1 VADAIDELERGRRA
15 YRNQS
20 WKTAHGALVRAEAVS
35 PLSGEDLE
43 LLATAASMLGAIDEQ
58 VQALERAYH
67 RYLEGGDD
75 QDALRCAVWLGIHLM
90 LAGSVGRASGWL
102 SRAERQLEQSEDD
115 SAGRGYL
122 LLPIALRKE
131 AAGDL
136 DGAIEAARE
145 ATEIGERLRDADLA
159 AIARQATGNLLIVQG
174 RSEEGLGLLDEAM
187 VAVIAGEL
195 SPVPTGLVY
204 CGAIEGCHEA
214 YELRRAREWTE
225 ALTEWC
231 EKQPEMVA
239 FTGRC
244 LVHRAEIMQLEG
256 AWDEAL
262 DEAERAH
269 GRAGMSGSGVALA
282 HYRRGDLLRLRGEFA
297 AAEAAYREA
306 SRLGHEPQ
314 PGLALLRLAQRNA
327 KAAAATI
334 RRAVA
339 EATEPSRRVA
349 LLPAHVEIML
359 AVDAIEDARR
369 GCSELEEL
377 AGGYESG
384 MVGALA
390 AHARGA
396 TELGDGNPRAALGP
410 LRRAV
415 EAWRDLG
422 APYEAARSRVLVA
435 LGCQALGDGDAAD
448 MELDAARTVFAELG
462 AEPDLERMSRPDAA
476 GRAGLTARE
485 LEVLRLVA
493 AGNTNRAIAGELVLS
508 ERTVDRHVSN
518 IYAKLDVSSRAAATA
533 YAYEHGLI

>member
-67 RYLEGGDD
+67 RYLENGDD

>member
-1 VADAIDELERGRRA
+1 MADAIDELERGRRA

-67 RYLEGGDD
+67 RYLENGDD

-462 AEPDLERMSRPDAA
+462 AEPDLERMSRPGAA

>member
-339 EATEPSRRVA
+339 DTTHP
-349 LLPAHVEIML
+349 
-359 AVDAIEDARR
+359 
-369 GCSELEEL
+369 
-377 AGGYESG
+377 
-384 MVGALA
+384 
-390 AHARGA
+390 
-396 TELGDGNPRAALGP
+396 
-410 LRRAV
+410 
-415 EAWRDLG
+415 
-422 APYEAARSRVLVA
+422 
-435 LGCQALGDGDAAD
+435 
-448 MELDAARTVFAELG
+448 
-462 AEPDLERMSRPDAA
+462 
-476 GRAGLTARE
+476 
-485 LEVLRLVA
+485 
-493 AGNTNRAIAGELVLS
+493 
-508 ERTVDRHVSN
+508 
-518 IYAKLDVSSRAAATA
+518 
-533 YAYEHGLI
+533 

>member
-1 VADAIDELERGRRA
+1 M
-15 YRNQS
+15 
-20 WKTAHGALVRAEAVS
+20 RAEAVS

-67 RYLEGGDD
+67 RYLENGDD

>member
-15 YRNQS
+15 YRNRS
-20 WKTAHGALVRAEAVS
+20 WKTAHRSLARAETVS

-43 LLATAASMLGAIDEQ
+43 LLATAAGMLGEGDEQ
-58 VQALERAYH
+58 VQALERAHH
-67 RYLEGGDD
+67 RHLESGDD
-75 QDALRCAVWLGIHLM
+75 DAALRCAIWLGIHLT

-102 SRAERQLEQSEDD
+102 SRAERQMEQSEED

-122 LLPIALRKE
+122 LLPIAMRKE

-136 DGAIEAARE
+136 DGAIEAARK
-145 ATEIGERLRDADLA
+145 AAEIGERFRDADLV
-159 AIARQATGNLLIVQG
+159 AIARQAMGNFLIVQG
-174 RSEEGLGLLDEAM
+174 RSKEGLGLLDEAM
-187 VAVIAGEL
+187 VAATAGEL

-225 ALTEWC
+225 ALTGWC

-262 DEAERAH
+262 AEADRAR
-269 GRAGMSGSGVALA
+269 GRAGMSGPGIALA

-297 AAEAAYREA
+297 AAEEAYREA
-306 SRLGHEPQ
+306 SRLGREPQ

-334 RRAVA
+334 RRAVS
-339 EATEPSRRVA
+339 EGTQPSRRIA
-349 LLPAHVEIML
+349 LLPAYVEIML
-359 AVDAIEDARR
+359 AVDAIEDARG
-369 GCSELEEL
+369 GCAGLEEV
-377 AGGYESG
+377 AGGYEGG

-396 TELGDGNPRAALGP
+396 FELANGSPQAALGP

-415 EAWRDLG
+415 AAWQEFG

-435 LGCQALGDGDAAD
+435 LACQALGDGDAAD

-462 AEPDLERMSRPDAA
+462 AGPDLERVSKPGTA
-476 GRAGLTARE
+476 GRAGLTGRE
-485 LEVLRLVA
+485 LDVLRLVA
-493 AGNTNRAIAGELVLS
+493 VGNTNKVIAGELVLS

-533 YAYEHGLI
+533 YAYEHGLL

>member
-1 VADAIDELERGRRA
+1 M
-15 YRNQS
+15 
-20 WKTAHGALVRAEAVS
+20 RAETVS

-43 LLATAASMLGAIDEQ
+43 LLATAASMLGDIDEQ
-58 VQALERAYH
+58 VRALERAYH

-75 QDALRCAVWLGIHLM
+75 EDALRCAIWLGIHLM
-90 LAGSVGRASGWL
+90 LAGSVGRAGGWL
-102 SRAERQLEQSEDD
+102 SRAERQMEQGGE

-122 LLPIALRKE
+122 LLPISMRKE

-145 ATEIGERLRDADLA
+145 AAEIGERFRDADLV
-159 AIARQATGNLLIVQG
+159 AIAQQAMGNFLIVQG
-174 RSEEGLGLLDEAM
+174 RSDEGIALLDEAM
-187 VAVIAGEL
+187 VAVTAGEL

-225 ALTEWC
+225 ALTGWC

-262 DEAERAH
+262 AEAERAR
-269 GRAGMSGSGVALA
+269 GRAGMSGAGIALA
-282 HYRRGDLLRLRGEFA
+282 HYRRADLLRLRGEFA
-297 AAEAAYREA
+297 AAEEAYRET
-306 SRLGHEPQ
+306 SQLGREPQ
-314 PGLALLRLAQRNA
+314 PGMALLRLEQRNA

-339 EATEPSRRVA
+339 EATEPSRQVA

-359 AVDAIEDARR
+359 AVDATEEARR
-369 GCSELEEL
+369 GCAELEEL
-377 AGGYESG
+377 AGGYEAG

-396 TELGDGNPRAALGP
+396 IELADGNPRAAIGP

-415 EAWRDLG
+415 ESWQELG

-435 LGCQALGDGDAAD
+435 LACQALGDGDAAD
-448 MELDAARTVFAELG
+448 LELDAARTVFAELG
-462 AEPDLERMSRPDAA
+462 AEPDLERVSKPGAA
-476 GRAGLTARE
+476 GSAGLTGRE

-493 AGNTNRAIAGELVLS
+493 AGNTNKAIAGELVLS

-533 YAYEHGLI
+533 YAYEHGLL

>member
-1 VADAIDELERGRRA
+1 M
-15 YRNQS
+15 
-20 WKTAHGALVRAEAVS
+20 RAEAIS

-58 VQALERAYH
+58 VQALEHAYH

-115 SAGRGYL
+115 SAARGYL
-122 LLPIALRKE
+122 LLPTALRKE

-136 DGAIEAARE
+136 DGAIEAAWE
-145 ATEIGERLRDADLA
+145 AAEIGERLRDADLA

-214 YELRRAREWTE
+214 YEMRRAREWTE
-225 ALTEWC
+225 ALTAWC
-231 EKQPEMVA
+231 KKQPEMVA

-262 DEAERAH
+262 DEADRAH
-269 GRAGMSGSGVALA
+269 GRAGMSGPGIALA

-334 RRAVA
+334 RRAIA
-339 EATEPSRRVA
+339 EVTEPSRRVA

-377 AGGYESG
+377 AAGYEAS

-396 TELGDGNPRAALGP
+396 TELADVNPQAALGP
-410 LRRAV
+410 LRRAA
-415 EAWRDLG
+415 EAWQELG

-435 LGCQALGDGDAAD
+435 LACQALGDDDAAH
-448 MELDAARTVFAELG
+448 MELDAARTVFAKLG
-462 AEPDLERMSRPDAA
+462 AEPDLERVSKPGVA

-533 YAYEHGLI
+533 YAYEHGLL

>member
-1 VADAIDELERGRRA
+1 
-15 YRNQS
+15 
-20 WKTAHGALVRAEAVS
+20 
-35 PLSGEDLE
+35 
-43 LLATAASMLGAIDEQ
+43 
-58 VQALERAYH
+58 
-67 RYLEGGDD
+67 
-75 QDALRCAVWLGIHLM
+75 
-90 LAGSVGRASGWL
+90 
-102 SRAERQLEQSEDD
+102 
-115 SAGRGYL
+115 
-122 LLPIALRKE
+122 
-131 AAGDL
+131 
-136 DGAIEAARE
+136 
-145 ATEIGERLRDADLA
+145 
-159 AIARQATGNLLIVQG
+159 
-174 RSEEGLGLLDEAM
+174 M

-195 SPVPTGLVY
+195 SPVPTGFVY

-214 YELRRAREWTE
+214 YELRRAREWTK
-225 ALTEWC
+225 ALTGWC

-262 DEAERAH
+262 AEAERAQ
-269 GRAGMSGSGVALA
+269 GRAGMSGSGRALA
-282 HYRRGDLLRLRGEFA
+282 HYRRGDLFRLRGAFA
-297 AAEAAYREA
+297 GAEEAYREA
-306 SRLGHEPQ
+306 SQLGREPQ

-327 KAAAATI
+327 NAAAATI
-334 RRAVA
+334 RRADA
-339 EATEPSRRVA
+339 EVTEPSRRVA
-349 LLPAHVEIML
+349 LLPAYVEIML

-377 AGGYESG
+377 ARGFEAG

-396 TELGDGNPRAALGP
+396 TELADGNHQAALGP

-415 EAWRDLG
+415 EAWQELG
-422 APYEAARSRVLVA
+422 APYEAARSRVLVG

-448 MELDAARTVFAELG
+448 MELDAARTVFAKLG
-462 AEPDLERMSRPDAA
+462 AEPDLERVSRPDTA
-476 GRAGLTARE
+476 GRAGLTPRE

-533 YAYEHGLI
+533 YTYEHGLL

>member
-67 RYLEGGDD
+67 RYLENGDD

-145 ATEIGERLRDADLA
+145 ATEIGESLRDADLA

>member
-20 WKTAHGALVRAEAVS
+20 WKTAHGALVRAAATS

-58 VQALERAYH
+58 VQALEHAYH
-67 RYLEGGDD
+67 RYLEGGND

-102 SRAERQLEQSEDD
+102 SRAERQLEQSEDER
-115 SAGRGYL
+115 AGRGYL

-145 ATEIGERLRDADLA
+145 ATEIGESLRDADLA

-174 RSEEGLGLLDEAM
+174 RSDEGLGLLDEAM

-297 AAEAAYREA
+297 AAEEAYREA

-334 RRAVA
+334 RRAIA
-339 EATEPSRRVA
+339 EVTEPSRRVA

-359 AVDAIEDARR
+359 AVDAIEDAHG

-377 AGGYESG
+377 AGGYEAG

-396 TELGDGNPRAALGP
+396 TELADGNPQAALGT

-415 EAWRDLG
+415 EAWQELG

-462 AEPDLERMSRPDAA
+462 AEPDLERVSEPGVA

-493 AGNTNRAIAGELVLS
+493 AGNTNRAIAGVLVLS

-533 YAYEHGLI
+533 YVYEHGLI

>member
-1 VADAIDELERGRRA
+1 MADAIDELERGRRA

-67 RYLEGGDD
+67 RYLENGDD

>member
-67 RYLEGGDD
+67 RYLENGDD

-145 ATEIGERLRDADLA
+145 ATEIGESLRDADLA

-314 PGLALLRLAQRNA
+314 PGLAWLRLAQRNA

-462 AEPDLERMSRPDAA
+462 AEPDLERVSRPGAA

>member
-15 YRNQS
+15 YRNRS
-20 WKTAHGALVRAEAVS
+20 WKTAHGALVRAEAAS

-43 LLATAASMLGAIDEQ
+43 LLATAASMIGNVDEQ

-67 RYLEGGDD
+67 RYLEGGEAD
-75 QDALRCAVWLGIHLM
+75 DALRCAILLGIHLM

-102 SRAERQLEQSEDD
+102 SRAERQLELSGGD

-122 LLPIALRKE
+122 LLPVALRKE

-136 DGAIEAARE
+136 GGATEAARE
-145 ATEIGERLRDADLA
+145 AVEIGDHFHDADLG
-159 AIARQATGNLLIVQG
+159 AIARQAMGNFLIVQG
-174 RSEEGLGLLDEAM
+174 RSDEGLRLLDEAM

-195 SPVPTGLVY
+195 SPVTTGLVY

-214 YELRRAREWTE
+214 YELRRAWEWTE
-225 ALTEWC
+225 ALTGWC

-262 DEAERAH
+262 AEAERAH
-269 GRAGMSGSGVALA
+269 GRPGMSRSGTALA
-282 HYRRGDLLRLRGEFA
+282 HYRRGDLLRLRGRFA
-297 AAEAAYREA
+297 AAEESYREA
-306 SRLGHEPQ
+306 SRLGREPQ

-349 LLPAHVEIML
+349 LLPAHIEIMV
-359 AVDAIEDARR
+359 AVDAIEDARQ
-369 GCSELEEL
+369 GWSELEEL
-377 AGGYESG
+377 AGGYEAG

-396 TELGDGNPRAALGP
+396 IELADGNPQAALGP
-410 LRRAV
+410 LRRAM
-415 EAWRDLG
+415 EAWQELG

-435 LGCQALGDGDAAD
+435 LSCQALGDGDAAD
-448 MELDAARTVFAELG
+448 MELDAARSVFAELG
-462 AEPDLERMSRPDAA
+462 AEPDLERVSESGTA
-476 GRAGLTARE
+476 GSAGLTARE

-493 AGNTNRAIAGELVLS
+493 AGNTNKAIAGQLALS

-533 YAYEHGLI
+533 YAYEHGLL

>member
-1 VADAIDELERGRRA
+1 VADAIDELGRARRA

-20 WKTAHGALVRAEAVS
+20 WKTAYEALVRAEAVS

-43 LLATAASMLGAIDEQ
+43 LLATAASMLGDIDGQ

-67 RYLEGGDD
+67 RYLESGDYE
-75 QDALRCAVWLGIHLM
+75 DALRCAIWLGIHLM

-102 SRAERQLEQSEDD
+102 SRAERQMELSDDD

-136 DGAIEAARE
+136 DGAVEAARE
-145 ATEIGERLRDADLA
+145 AAEIGERFRDADLA
-159 AIARQATGNLLIVQG
+159 AIARQAMGNFLIVQG
-174 RSEEGLGLLDEAM
+174 RSDEGLDLLDEAM
-187 VAVIAGEL
+187 VAVTAGEL

-214 YELRRAREWTE
+214 YELRRAREWTA
-225 ALTEWC
+225 ALTGWC
-231 EKQPEMVA
+231 EKQPDMVA

-244 LVHRAEIMQLEG
+244 LVHRAEVMQLEG

-262 DEAERAH
+262 GEAERARR
-269 GRAGMSGSGVALA
+269 RAGMSGSGIALA
-282 HYRRGDLLRLRGEFA
+282 HYRRGDLFRLRGEFA
-297 AAEAAYREA
+297 GAEEAYRET
-306 SRLGHEPQ
+306 SRLGREPQ

-327 KAAAATI
+327 NAAAATI

-339 EATEPSRRVA
+339 EVTEPSRRVA
-349 LLPAHVEIML
+349 LLPAYVEIML
-359 AVDAIEDARR
+359 ALDAIEDARR

-377 AGGYESG
+377 AGGFEAG

-396 TELGDGNPRAALGP
+396 TELADGNPQAALGP

-415 EAWRDLG
+415 EAWQELG
-422 APYEAARSRVLVA
+422 APYEAARSRVLVG

-448 MELDAARTVFAELG
+448 LELDAARTVFAELG
-462 AEPDLERMSRPDAA
+462 AEPDLERMSRPDTAE
-476 GRAGLTARE
+476 GAGLTSRE

-493 AGNTNRAIAGELVLS
+493 AGITNRAIAGELVLS

-533 YAYEHGLI
+533 YAYEHGLL

>member
-1 VADAIDELERGRRA
+1 VADAIEELERGRRA
-15 YRNQS
+15 YRNRS
-20 WKTAHGALVRAEAVS
+20 WKTARRSLARAEAVS
-35 PLSGEDLE
+35 QLSGEDLE
-43 LLATAASMLGAIDEQ
+43 LLANAACMLGDGDEQ

-67 RYLEGGDD
+67 RYLEGGDED
-75 QDALRCAVWLGIHLM
+75 DALRCAIWLGIHLM
-90 LAGSVGRASGWL
+90 LAGSVGRAGGWL
-102 SRAERQLEQSEDD
+102 SRAERQLEQSDGD
-115 SAGRGYL
+115 SPGRGYL
-122 LLPIALRKE
+122 LLPVAMRKE

-136 DGAIEAARE
+136 DGAIDAARE
-145 ATEIGERLRDADLA
+145 AAEIGERFRDPDLL
-159 AIARQATGNLLIVQG
+159 AISRQAVGNFLIVGG
-174 RSEEGLGLLDEAM
+174 RSDEGLGLLDEAM
-187 VAVIAGEL
+187 VAATAGEL

-204 CGAIEGCHEA
+204 CGAIEGCQEA
-214 YELRRAREWTE
+214 YELERAREWTA
-225 ALTEWC
+225 ALTGWC
-231 EKQPEMVA
+231 DQQPDMVA

-262 DEAERAH
+262 AEAERAR
-269 GRAGMSGSGVALA
+269 GRPGMSGSGVALA

-297 AAEAAYREA
+297 AAEEAYREA
-306 SRLGHEPQ
+306 SRCGREPQ

-339 EATEPSRRVA
+339 EGTEPPRRVA

-369 GCSELEEL
+369 GCAELEDL
-377 AGGYESG
+377 AEGYEGG
-384 MVGALA
+384 MVRALA
-390 AHARGA
+390 AHARGSF
-396 TELGDGNPRAALGP
+396 ELANGDPQAALGP

-415 EAWRDLG
+415 EAWQEFG

-435 LGCQALGDGDAAD
+435 LACQALGDGDAAD
-448 MELDAARTVFAELG
+448 LELDAARTVFAELG
-462 AEPDLERMSRPDAA
+462 AEPDLERASRSGAA
-476 GRAGLTARE
+476 GKAGLTGRE

-508 ERTVDRHVSN
+508 ERTIDRHVSN

>member
-1 VADAIDELERGRRA
+1 MLERGRRA
-15 YRNQS
+15 YRERS
-20 WKTAHGALVRAEAVS
+20 WKTAQSSLARAETIS

-43 LLATAASMLGAIDEQ
+43 LLATAACMLGDGDEQ

-67 RYLEGGDD
+67 RHLAGGDD
-75 QDALRCAVWLGIHLM
+75 DATLRCAIWLGIHLM
-90 LAGSVGRASGWL
+90 LAGSVGRAGGWL
-102 SRAERQLEQSEDD
+102 SRAERQMEQGESDG
-115 SAGRGYL
+115 AGRGYL
-122 LLPIALRKE
+122 LLPIAMRKE

-145 ATEIGERLRDADLA
+145 ATEIGERFRDADLA
-159 AIARQATGNLLIVQG
+159 AISRQAMGNLLIVQG

-187 VAVIAGEL
+187 VAVTAGEL

-225 ALTEWC
+225 ALTGWC
-231 EKQPEMVA
+231 EKQPDMVA

-262 DEAERAH
+262 AEAERAH
-269 GRAGMSGSGVALA
+269 GRAGMSGSGIALA
-282 HYRRGDLLRLRGEFA
+282 HYRRADLLRLRGEFA

-306 SRLGHEPQ
+306 SRFGREPQ

-327 KAAAATI
+327 RAAAATI

-339 EATEPSRRVA
+339 EATEPSRRAA

-369 GCSELEEL
+369 GCAELEQV
-377 AGGYESG
+377 AAGYEGG
-384 MVGALA
+384 MIWALA

-396 TELGDGNPRAALGP
+396 FELADGNPQAALGP

-415 EAWRDLG
+415 EAWQEFG

-435 LGCQALGDGDAAD
+435 LACQALGDGDAAD

-462 AEPDLERMSRPDAA
+462 AGPDLERVSKPGAA
-476 GRAGLTARE
+476 GKAGLTGRE
-485 LEVLRLVA
+485 LDVLRLVA
-493 AGNTNRAIAGELVLS
+493 AGHTNREIAGELVLS
-508 ERTVDRHVSN
+508 RRTVDRHVSN
-518 IYAKLDVSSRAAATA
+518 IYAKLEVSSRASATA
-533 YAYEHGLI
+533 YAYAHGLI

>member
-67 RYLEGGDD
+67 RYLENGDD

-462 AEPDLERMSRPDAA
+462 AEPDLERMSRPGAA

-508 ERTVDRHVSN
+508 DRTVDRHVSN

>member
-1 VADAIDELERGRRA
+1 
-15 YRNQS
+15 
-20 WKTAHGALVRAEAVS
+20 
-35 PLSGEDLE
+35 
-43 LLATAASMLGAIDEQ
+43 MLGAGDEQ

-67 RYLEGGDD
+67 RFLECGDED
-75 QDALRCAVWLGIHLM
+75 AALRCAIWLGIHLM
-90 LAGSVGRASGWL
+90 LAGSIGRAGGWL
-102 SRAERQLEQSEDD
+102 SRAEHQMERIGGD
-115 SAGRGYL
+115 SVGCGYL
-122 LLPIALRKE
+122 LLPIAMRKE
-131 AAGDL
+131 AADDL
-136 DGAIEAARE
+136 DGAIDAARE
-145 ATEIGERLRDADLA
+145 AAEIGERFRDPDLS
-159 AIARQATGNLLIVQG
+159 AIALQAMGNFLIVQG

-187 VAVIAGEL
+187 VAVTAGEL

-225 ALTEWC
+225 ALTGWC
-231 EKQPEMVA
+231 EEQPEMVA

-262 DEAERAH
+262 AEAERAR
-269 GRAGMSGSGVALA
+269 GRAGMSGSGIALA

-297 AAEAAYREA
+297 AAEEAYLEA
-306 SRLGHEPQ
+306 SRFGREPQ
-314 PGLALLRLAQRNA
+314 PGLALLRLAQRKA
-327 KAAAATI
+327 KTAAAAI
-334 RRAVA
+334 RRALA
-339 EATEPSRRVA
+339 EVTEPSKRVV

-359 AVDAIEDARR
+359 AVDAIDDARQS
-369 GCSELEEL
+369 CADLEEVAHGY
-377 AGGYESG
+377 AGG

-396 TELGDGNPRAALGP
+396 FELADGDPQAALGP

-415 EAWRDLG
+415 ETWQEFG

-435 LGCQALGDGDAAD
+435 LACQALGDGDAAD
-448 MELDAARTVFAELG
+448 MELLAARTVFAELG
-462 AEPDLERMSRPDAA
+462 AEPDLNRASPPGAA
-476 GRAGLTARE
+476 GEAGLTARE

-493 AGNTNRAIAGELVLS
+493 AGNTNKAIANELVLS

-533 YAYEHGLI
+533 HAYEHGLL